1 MVHWTDVSRTS
12 ELAPGEYRVVDVDD
26 VVIAVFNIDG
36 EFYAIE
42 DNCTH
47 DHLCLT
53 GGEIEGDV
61 IVCPHHGARFNI
73 RTGEALT
80 APAYEEVPTFPVQVV
95 DGMIQVR
102 DDRWD

>member
-1 MVHWTDVSRTS
+1 MSEWTDVARAS

-26 VVIAVFNIDG
+26 VMIAVFNLAG
-36 EFYAIE
+36 EFFAIE

-53 GGEIEGDV
+53 GGDIDGDEI
-61 IVCPHHGARFNI
+61 ICPHHGARFNLK
-73 RTGEALT
+73 TGKAT
-80 APAYEEVPTFPVQVV
+80 APPAYEDAPVFPLRVV
-95 DGMIQVR
+95 DGVIQVR